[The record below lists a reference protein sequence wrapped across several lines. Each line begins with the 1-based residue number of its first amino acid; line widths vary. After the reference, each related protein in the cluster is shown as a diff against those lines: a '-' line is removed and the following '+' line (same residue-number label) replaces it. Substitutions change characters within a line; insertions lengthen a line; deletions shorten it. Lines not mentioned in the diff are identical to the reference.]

1 MFCYQ
6 CEQTDRSNIES
17 GCATA
22 KGMCGK
28 DATTSD
34 LQDLLIHAIEGIAQY
49 TKRAR
54 ALNVQDNAAD
64 EFILYGMFTTL
75 TNVNFNATRFSTLI
89 QDAAKIR
96 DRVKTSYITAA
107 LAAGQAPEEQ
117 IGRAHV

>member
-75 TNVNFNATRFSTLI
+75 TNVNFNATRFSTLT
-89 QDAAKIR
+89 
-96 DRVKTSYITAA
+96 VSYTHLTLPTKRI
-107 LAAGQAPEEQ
+107 
-117 IGRAHV
+117 V